1 MPFPALETS
10 DCEILPQPYSY
21 STSVDN
27 GLLDSNDVAAPHI
40 PDDVF
45 SVVDEAASELPT
57 LFKPRSPPESR
68 ATTTSDAQS
77 FQSFQALRSESPCCC
92 LLRALALLKQLFVNA
107 STACTCSRR
116 QNYDNSVYQLP
127 TIQSIIVENKRAI
140 EAVDNILKCPCSQD
154 GYLLSII
161 SLIVFK
167 VLGWYTA
174 AAREPPATDGS
185 RGPSKSRSDSERH
198 SPCYSEQVVHSPT
211 VVGSHSI
218 DGEDQGRMAAQLV
231 LGELHRVQQLINLL
245 SQRLKGHGVHNVGVD
260 TPNSAAD
267 GQDPLPEGEN
277 TSPFSATM
285 LDQLEADLRKR
296 LRALSLEIINMLR
309 RG

>member
-27 GLLDSNDVAAPHI
+27 DLLDSNDVAALHI
-40 PDDVF
+40 PDDAF
-45 SVVDEAASELPT
+45 SVVDEAVSELPT
-57 LFKPRSPPESR
+57 LSKPRSPPESR
-68 ATTTSDAQS
+68 APTTSDAQS
-77 FQSFQALRSESPCCC
+77 FQSFQALRSESSCCC

-161 SLIVFK
+161 SLVVFK

-174 AAREPPATDGS
+174 AARETPATDGS
-185 RGPSKSRSDSERH
+185 QSPSKSRSDSERH
-198 SPCYSEQVVHSPT
+198 SSCYSEQVVHSPT
-211 VVGSHSI
+211 VVGSYSI

-245 SQRLKGHGVHNVGVD
+245 SQRLKGHGVRNVVVD

-296 LRALSLEIINMLR
+296 LRTLSLEIINMLR